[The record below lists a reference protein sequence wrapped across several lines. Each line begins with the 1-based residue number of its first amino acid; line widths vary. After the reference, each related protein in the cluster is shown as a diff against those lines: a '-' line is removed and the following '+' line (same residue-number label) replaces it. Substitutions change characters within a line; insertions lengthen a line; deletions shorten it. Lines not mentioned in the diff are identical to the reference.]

1 MNLTTFIAFR
11 HLRSPQKG
19 SFSTL
24 AGILAIAG
32 LGIGIAA
39 LIITL
44 SILEGFETTISEK
57 IAGFYGYTCTGR
69 NLHLGQ
75 FAGNSLRSNGHSLYP
90 EASSFE
96 ERFLC
101 GGCHCGGTCG
111 T

>member
-1 MNLTTFIAFR
+1 MNLPTFIAFR

-57 IAGFYGYTCTGR
+57 IAGFDGHIRLQHFMDTPVPEENLIGR
-69 NLHLGQ
+69 ADTVLLSTYSCARADADPCMKKRLWRG
-75 FAGNSLRSNGHSLYP
+75 L
-90 EASSFE
+90 
-96 ERFLC
+96 
-101 GGCHCGGTCG
+101 
-111 T
+111 